1 MPSGTTTTT
10 QNTTAQPYKKAK
22 PLVNT
27 ALNDAMRAYSQ
38 GIGGQTYTGSTVVP
52 MANQTTQA
60 YGDVS
65 RNATANMGGQGM
77 SGQLQGIIDNG
88 GFNSEQRTALDNF
101 QNTANSSYDMNANP
115 GFQNVLQK
123 AQNDAR
129 NQVGMSASAM
139 GRYGSGIAQGNVA
152 REVGN
157 LTDRMVSDDF
167 NRWLGRKD
175 SANQNLFNAAQAGL
189 GNMSSAYGAMQ
200 APATAQ
206 LGVGAAYE
214 DLYKRQL
221 DDQLR
226 IFDDRQNAP
235 WNQFNR
241 LMGMGNLTSSY
252 APKSTVSTAPGQN
265 PLLSTI
271 GGVSTGYGLL
281 GSMGLFG

>member
-10 QNTTAQPYKKAK
+10 QNNTVKPYKQAK
-22 PLVNT
+22 PLINT
-27 ALNDAMRAYSQ
+27 ALDDAMRAYSQ

-52 MANQTTQA
+52 MAKQTTQA
-60 YGDVS
+60 YGDIS
-65 RNATANMGGQGM
+65 ANAAANMGGQGM
-77 SGQLQGIIDNG
+77 SGQLQNIINGG
-88 GFNSEQRTALDNF
+88 GFNAEQRSALDNF
-101 QNTANSSYDMNANP
+101 QNTANSTYDMNANP

-129 NQVGMSASAM
+129 NQVGLSASAM

-189 GNMSSAYGAMQ
+189 GNMSGAYGAMQ

-226 IFDDRQNAP
+226 IFDDKQNAP
-235 WNQFNR
+235 WNQFNK
-241 LMGMGNLTSSY
+241 LMGLGNLSSTY
-252 APKSTVSTAPGQN
+252 APRSTVSTAPGQN
-265 PLLSTI
+265 PLLSGLGTAA
-271 GGVSTGYGLL
+271 TGFGLL
-281 GSMGLFG
+281 GSMGLF